1 MEHGLP
7 IAAHGGEPEHG
18 AIPAGHHAGDQGV
31 EGPLPRR
38 EAVGMLRIHVEI
50 RAAVVED
57 DARPRRH
64 HARAECAEKA
74 LDHGQDS
81 ALAVGDDEAGG
92 VAVHV
97 APHVLLGLLWI
108 EVCATALGIAL
119 VEEPLDRRPRLR
131 GIGDPS
137 IAIGV
142 GELGRFE
149 EEMQALRGV
158 RRVLRH
164 LESFQQVQGEERG
177 QSLGR
182 RRRLVHRV
190 AAIGRGK
197 RRSPFALVRC
207 EVVGG
212 EEALA
217 LEAPGDGTADPA
229 AVEEVRVGA
238 ELGDGAGEI
247 GLPEHVARL
256 GEDATG
262 DEDASPLGI
271 VEEREALADGLAHD
285 VRDGKA
291 VGRILDGR
299 REQLAHGASAE
310 AVEQHRPRTRDAR
323 DGYRARPYSGNR
335 GEAAAPELVKRRAR
349 ARAPRAVQ
357 EVHAAGCRLV
367 IEAEEVA
374 AEAAVVGLGD
384 AEDGVGRHCR
394 VDDVAARPQR
404 LHAGERGERMT
415 RGHHAIPPHG
425 RLPMRVADLWHLC
438 SEGGSSPLPNLP
450 PETDGAGKARARSAT
465 PFSQRSRHLQ
475 SVLALPH
482 HAEPP
487 KMRVISSCGNA
498 GMGRGWPTD
507 TRVTH
512 SEAEVT
518 RAMDAPTVADVSQTT
533 VTASASPGA
542 TVMSSDPEAMVPSGS
557 RLNTSQ
563 SRRPSASTGTR
574 SRSIRNPTPAAWAS
588 SQHAVAR
595 PPSVGSCMAC
605 TRAAA
610 HAARDSAT
618 TLMPGA
624 RRKPRARS
632 TTSAATPRRT
642 ASSPRSRAM
651 MAAPSSG
658 TPLVRSTA
666 SPTCAPPVVTSA
678 SLPTSPSMVPTTIG
692 RGRPAVTSVWPPT
705 RATLTAAQAS
715 ATSAKSCSTSPSW
728 LFPSGRSTVARN
740 QRGVAPRTARSLAL
754 TCRAYQPISSVVK
767 VMGSVVATR

>member
-7 IAAHGGEPEHG
+7 IATHGGEPEHG
-18 AIPAGHHAGDQGV
+18 AIFAGHHAGDQSM

-57 DARPRRH
+57 YARPWRH
-64 HARAECAEKA
+64 HARAERAEEA
-74 LDHGQDS
+74 LDHGQNI
-81 ALAVGDDEAGG
+81 ALTVGDDEAGG

-108 EVCATALGIAL
+108 EVRAAAVGVALI
-119 VEEPLDRRPRLR
+119 EEPLDGRPRLH

-142 GELGRFE
+142 RELGRFE
-149 EEMQALRGV
+149 QEMQALCGV

-164 LESFQQVQGEERG
+164 LESFEQVQGEERG
-177 QSLGR
+177 QPLGR

-190 AAIGRGK
+190 AAIGRGE
-197 RRSPFALVRC
+197 RLCPFALVRG

-217 LEAPGDGTADPA
+217 LEAPGDGTAHPA
-229 AVEEVRVGA
+229 AVEEVRIGA
-238 ELGDGAGEI
+238 ELGYGAGEI

-262 DEDASPLGI
+262 DEDAPPLGI
-271 VEEREALADGLAHD
+271 IEERAALADGLAHD

-291 VGRILDGR
+291 VARVMDGR
-299 REQLAHGASAE
+299 SEQLAHRARAE
-310 AVEQHRPRTRDAR
+310 AFEQHRPRTRDAR

-335 GEAAAPELVKRRAR
+335 GEASAPQLVQRCAR
-349 ARAPRAVQ
+349 ARAPRTVQ
-357 EVHAAGCRLV
+357 EVHATGCRLV
-367 IEAEEVA
+367 VEAEEVA
-374 AEAAVVGLGD
+374 AEAAVVRLGD
-384 AEDGVGRHCR
+384 AEDGVGRHGR
-394 VDDVAARPQR
+394 VDDVAAGPQR
-404 LHAGERGERMT
+404 LYAGERGERMT

-450 PETDGAGKARARSAT
+450 PETDGAGKARARRAT

-498 GMGRGWPTD
+498 GMGRGCPPD
-507 TRVTH
+507 TSATP
-512 SEAEVT
+512 SEAGVT
-518 RAMDAPTVADVSQTT
+518 RPMAAQSIPATRQAPVTT
-533 VTASASPGA
+533 SASPGA
-542 TVMSSDPEAMVPSGS
+542 TVISSDPEAMVPSGS
-557 RLNTSQ
+557 RPNTSQ
-563 SRRPSASTGTR
+563 SRRPSGSTGTR
-574 SRSIRNPTPAAWAS
+574 SRSIRSPTPAAWAS

-595 PPSVGSCMAC
+595 PPSVGSCIAC

-624 RRKPRARS
+624 RRKPRARP
-632 TTSAATPRRT
+632 TTLAATPRRT
-642 ASSPRSRAM
+642 ASSPR
-651 MAAPSSG
+651 
-658 TPLVRSTA
+658 
-666 SPTCAPPVVTSA
+666 APPVVTSA

-705 RATLTAAQAS
+705 RATPSTVQAS
-715 ATSAKSCSTSPSW
+715 ATSAKSCSTCPSW
-728 LFPSGRSTVARN
+728 LFPSGRRTVARN

-754 TCRAYQPISSVVK
+754 TCRAYQPISSVAK